1 MEKYG
6 IVFTTTGKIE
16 EAKKI
21 AKTLLREKLA
31 ACVNIIRPIDSYY
44 VWENKLVED
53 KEILLI
59 IKTKT
64 ALFNKLKHRIIS
76 LHSYKVP
83 EIILTPIK
91 KGLKSYL
98 DWIEEN
104 TQRL

>member
-1 MEKYG
+1 MEKYS
-6 IVFTTTGKIE
+6 IVFTTAGKIE

-21 AKTLLREKLA
+21 AKILVQEKLA

-59 IKTKT
+59 IKTRIS
-64 ALFNKLKHRIIS
+64 LFNKLKNRIIS
-76 LHSYKVP
+76 LHSYKIP
-83 EIILTPIK
+83 EIILIPIK